1 MLIASYLTKIGKIS
15 LDDEEDFG
23 FDDEVKGEHWSKL
36 TTLEHELEAQ
46 TLLGANNSKN
56 INIC

>member
-1 MLIASYLTKIGKIS
+1 M
-15 LDDEEDFG
+15 
-23 FDDEVKGEHWSKL
+23 HWSKL

-56 INIC
+56 INICLKCIEICFGVEIARHEMWYVLLEI